1 MELNLNEVTNL
12 WHELNGYSVT
22 EEGKKKVLLKG
33 FLQQKMSMKVKLY
46 VNRLGKIL
54 NEEVETLDKSRQEVF
69 DKYAKSERGEKKEI
83 TGDDIKLFN
92 AEIKELMLAKK
103 KIDVTTLWS
112 SDLTINDLA
121 SIETEE
127 NYPIFY
133 RLVDNKD

>member
-46 VNRLGKIL
+46 VNRLGKVV
-54 NEEVETLDKSRQEVF
+54 NEEVETLDKSRQEIF
-69 DKYAKSERGEKKEI
+69 DKYAKGDKKEI

-92 AEIKELMLAKK
+92 ADIIELMSAKK

-133 RLVDNKD
+133 RLVDNKE

>member
-46 VNRLGKIL
+46 VNRLGKVV
-54 NEEVETLDKSRQEVF
+54 NEEVETLDKSRQELF
-69 DKYAKSERGEKKEI
+69 DKYAKGEKKEI

-92 AEIKELMLAKK
+92 ADIIELMSAKK

-121 SIETEE
+121 AIETEE

>member
-1 MELNLNEVTNL
+1 MELNLKEVTIL
-12 WHELNGYSVT
+12 WHELNGYAVT
-22 EEGKKKVLLKG
+22 KEGKKEVVTKG

-46 VNRLGKIL
+46 VNRLAKIV
-54 NEEVETLDKSRQEVF
+54 NEEIETLDKSRQELF
-69 DKYAKSERGEKKEI
+69 DKYAKGEKKEI
-83 TGDDIKLFN
+83 TGDDVKLFYDDI
-92 AEIKELMLAKK
+92 EELMSAKK
-103 KIDVTTLWS
+103 KIDVSTLWS

>member
-69 DKYAKSERGEKKEI
+69 DKYAKGEKKEI
-83 TGDDIKLFN
+83 TGDDVKLFN
-92 AEIKELMLAKK
+92 ADITELMSAKK
-103 KIDVTTLWS
+103 NIDVTSLWS

>member
-46 VNRLGKIL
+46 VNRLGKVV

-69 DKYAKSERGEKKEI
+69 DKYAKGEKKEI

-92 AEIKELMLAKK
+92 ADIIELMSAKK

-121 SIETEE
+121 AIETEE

>member
-46 VNRLGKIL
+46 VNRLGKVV
-54 NEEVETLDKSRQEVF
+54 NEEVEILEKSRQELF
-69 DKYAKSERGEKKEI
+69 DKYAKGEKKEI

-92 AEIKELMLAKK
+92 ADIIELMSAKK

-121 SIETEE
+121 AIETEE

>member
-54 NEEVETLDKSRQEVF
+54 NEEVETLDKSRQELF
-69 DKYAKSERGEKKEI
+69 DKYAKGEKKEI
-83 TGDDIKLFN
+83 TGDDVKLFQADIN
-92 AEIKELMLAKK
+92 ELMSAKK

-121 SIETEE
+121 AIETEE

>member
-12 WHELNGYSVT
+12 WYELNGYSVT
-22 EEGKKKVLLKG
+22 EDGKKNILLKG

-46 VNRLGKIL
+46 VNRLGKVI
-54 NEEVETLDKSRQEVF
+54 NEEVETLKKSRQELF
-69 DKYAKSERGEKKEI
+69 NKYAKGEKKEI
-83 TGDDIKLFN
+83 TGDDVNLFN
-92 AEIKELMLAKK
+92 AEIIELMSAKK
-103 KIDVTTLWS
+103 DINVTSLWS

>member
-46 VNRLGKIL
+46 VNRLGKVI
-54 NEEVETLDKSRQEVF
+54 NEEVETIDKSRQELF
-69 DKYAKSERGEKKEI
+69 DKYAKGEKKEI

-92 AEIKELMLAKK
+92 ADIIELMSAKK
-103 KIDVTTLWS
+103 NIDVTNLWS

>member
-46 VNRLGKIL
+46 VNRLGK
-54 NEEVETLDKSRQEVF
+54 SRQELF
-69 DKYAKSERGEKKEI
+69 DKYAKGEKKEI
-83 TGDDIKLFN
+83 TGDDVKLFQADIN
-92 AEIKELMLAKK
+92 ELMSAKK

-121 SIETEE
+121 AIETEE

>member
-33 FLQQKMSMKVKLY
+33 FMQQKMSLKVKFY
-46 VNRLGKIL
+46 VNRLAKIV
-54 NEEVETLDKSRQEVF
+54 NEEVETLDKSRQELF
-69 DKYAKSERGEKKEI
+69 DKYAKGEKKEI

-92 AEIKELMLAKK
+92 ADIMELMSAKK
-103 KIDVTTLWS
+103 DINVTSLWS

-127 NYPIFY
+127 NYTIFY

>member
-46 VNRLGKIL
+46 VNRLGKVID
-54 NEEVETLDKSRQEVF
+54 EEVETLDKSRKELF
-69 DKYAKSERGEKKEI
+69 EKYAKGEKNEI
-83 TGDDIKLFN
+83 TGDDVKLFN
-92 AEIKELMLAKK
+92 ADITELMSAKK

>member
-12 WHELNGYSVT
+12 WHELNGYSVK
-22 EEGKKKVLLKG
+22 EDGKQKVLLQG

-46 VNRLGKIL
+46 VNRLGKVV
-54 NEEVETLDKSRQEVF
+54 NEEIETLDKSRQELF
-69 DKYAKSERGEKKEI
+69 DKYAKGEKKEI

-92 AEIKELMLAKK
+92 ADINELMSAKK

-112 SDLTINDLA
+112 TDLTINDLA

-133 RLVDNKD
+133 RLVDNKE

>member
-1 MELNLNEVTNL
+1 MELNLKEVTNL
-12 WHELNGYSVT
+12 WHELNGFSVT
-22 EEGKKKVLLKG
+22 EDGKKKILLNG

-46 VNRLGKIL
+46 VNRLGKVI

-69 DKYAKSERGEKKEI
+69 DKYAKGDKKEI
-83 TGDDIKLFN
+83 TGDDVKLFN
-92 AEIKELMLAKK
+92 ADIEELMSAKK
-103 KIDVTTLWS
+103 DINVTSLWS

-121 SIETEE
+121 AIETEE

>member
-33 FLQQKMSMKVKLY
+33 FMQQKMSLKVKFY
-46 VNRLGKIL
+46 VNRLAKIV
-54 NEEVETLDKSRQEVF
+54 NEEVETLDKSRQELF
-69 DKYAKSERGEKKEI
+69 GKYAKGEKKEI

-92 AEIKELMLAKK
+92 ADIMELMSAKK
-103 KIDVTTLWS
+103 DINVTSLWS

>member
-69 DKYAKSERGEKKEI
+69 DKYAKGEKKEI
-83 TGDDIKLFN
+83 TGDDVKLFN

-103 KIDVTTLWS
+103 DINVTSLWS

>member
-69 DKYAKSERGEKKEI
+69 DKYAKGDKKEI

-92 AEIKELMLAKK
+92 ADIIELMSAKK

-121 SIETEE
+121 AIETEE

>member
-1 MELNLNEVTNL
+1 MELNLKEVTNL
-12 WHELNGYSVT
+12 WHELNGYAVT
-22 EEGKKKVLLKG
+22 KEGKKEVLSKG

-46 VNRLGKIL
+46 VNRLAKIV

-69 DKYAKSERGEKKEI
+69 DKYAKGEKKEI
-83 TGDDIKLFN
+83 TGDDLKLFYD
-92 AEIKELMLAKK
+92 EIEELMSAKK
-103 KIDVTTLWS
+103 DINVSTLWS

-133 RLVDNKD
+133 RLVDNTN

>member
-1 MELNLNEVTNL
+1 MELNLQEVTML
-12 WHELNGYSVT
+12 WHELNGYAVT
-22 EEGKKKVLLKG
+22 KDGKKEILSKG

-46 VNRLGKIL
+46 VNRLAKIV
-54 NEEVETLDKSRQEVF
+54 NEEIETLDKSRQEVF
-69 DKYAKSERGEKKEI
+69 DKYAKGEKKEI
-83 TGDDIKLFN
+83 TGDDLKLFYD
-92 AEIKELMLAKK
+92 EINDLMSAKK
-103 KIDVTTLWS
+103 DINVSTLWS